1 MSNGCRSSAAASR
14 ISTPACR
21 KCEAAR
27 GRGERQEKAAEA
39 GKARAERRPGPRRG
53 RDGMGWTWGKAY
65 GASPHALSGEM
76 ISPEPP
82 LFRLTAL
89 PLRRTGAR
97 VRRALPRQ
105 PQSVRRVL
113 LAPPAVAGRCFRSAE
128 AAGLRKGRQE
138 FFEKGRRPLRRAVF
152 GAFVSACAFGG
163 GRGAQAALPPPFVLL
178 KNSRGYPGCFLV

>member
-1 MSNGCRSSAAASR
+1 
-14 ISTPACR
+14 
-21 KCEAAR
+21 
-27 GRGERQEKAAEA
+27 
-39 GKARAERRPGPRRG
+39 
-53 RDGMGWTWGKAY
+53 
-65 GASPHALSGEM
+65 M

-82 LFRLTAL
+82 RFRLAAL

-113 LAPPAVAGRCFRSAE
+113 SAPPAVAGRCFRSAE

-138 FFEKGRRPLRRAVF
+138 FFEKGRRPPRRAVF

-163 GRGAQAALPPPFVLL
+163 GRGAQAFFRRLRASEKTAGDIPAVSLSSAAARSDSLRGGRGPRRAF
-178 KNSRGYPGCFLV
+178 SRSRCRRCARSPSRFLRGRRGIPARR